1 MCLSPSIQEKQVIAD
16 TIFVSNTL
24 FSFLMVYQ
32 FLKYDTNGMQITIK
46 DSSSETQTE
55 GLKLFVRE
63 ENLMKKK
70 KEMPF

>member
-16 TIFVSNTL
+16 TIFMSNIL

-46 DSSSETQTE
+46 DVFQWNANETLE
-55 GLKLFVRE
+55 LGYGE
-63 ENLMKKK
+63 KKK
-70 KEMPF
+70 

>member
-1 MCLSPSIQEKQVIAD
+1 
-16 TIFVSNTL
+16 
-24 FSFLMVYQ
+24 MVYQ

-63 ENLMKKK
+63 KNLMKKK